1 MRSLFLPAAIALAL
15 SSSLVSAAD
24 EQQSLDN
31 LTRELIALRGQV
43 NDLAD
48 QLELNNEAHK
58 QTVRSLMM
66 QKSGVE
72 SSLRQERLS
81 LKKLQEQ
88 FDSQTAEIGEK
99 SAGSSGVKD
108 ILLGQG
114 EELKARI
121 STGLPFRTSERLAAV
136 DDLLGRIRTDAV
148 SPYRGANELW
158 SLFEDELRLTRE
170 NGIFSQTVAVDGEDV
185 LADIARVGMMMMYF
199 RLDGERYGY
208 FKREGESW
216 NTVMIS
222 DEQASR
228 QVSNLFDAFSKQIRS
243 GSFVL
248 PNAL

>member
-1 MRSLFLPAAIALAL
+1 MRSMFLPAAIALAL

-88 FDSQTAEIGEK
+88 FDAQTAEIGEK
-99 SAGSSGVKD
+99 SAGSSGVKN

-121 STGLPFRTSERLAAV
+121 SAGLPFRTSERLAAV

>member
-1 MRSLFLPAAIALAL
+1 MRSMFLPAAIALAL

-108 ILLGQG
+108 ILLDQG
-114 EELKARI
+114 EALKARI
-121 STGLPFRTSERLAAV
+121 SAGLPFRTSERLAAV

>member
-1 MRSLFLPAAIALAL
+1 MRSLLLPAAIALAL
-15 SSSLVSAAD
+15 SSSIAGAAD
-24 EQQSLDN
+24 DQQSLNN
-31 LTRELIALRGQV
+31 LTRELIALRGEV

-48 QLELNNEAHK
+48 QIELNNEAHK

-72 SSLRQERLS
+72 SSLRQEQLS

-88 FDSQTAEIGEK
+88 FDAQTAEISEK
-99 SAGSSGVKD
+99 SAGTSGVKD
-108 ILLGQG
+108 ILQTNG
-114 EELKARI
+114 ERLKAQI
-121 STGLPFRTSERLAAV
+121 ASGLPFRTTERIAAA
-136 DDLLGRIRTDAV
+136 DDLLGRVRTDAV

-170 NGIFSQTVAVDGEDV
+170 NGLFSQTVAVDGEDV

-208 FKREGESW
+208 FKREGETW
-216 NTVMIS
+216 QTVMIA

-228 QVSNLFDAFSKQIRS
+228 QVGNLFDAFSKQIRS

>member
-114 EELKARI
+114 EELNARI

-170 NGIFSQTVAVDGEDV
+170 NGVFRQTVAVDGEDV